1 MVDNILNIGLA
12 FFLGIFAGLAMMSA
26 YVSKDSKNKNRKRV

>member
-1 MVDNILNIGLA
+1 MENMVLG
-12 FFLGIFAGLAMMSA
+12 FFLGVFSGLAMMSA